1 MEGGPDRSVVVGQ
14 SKSRET
20 ATAKYSVL
28 HISVPILEGR
38 KGKAGRKLM
47 DMSRQRLNKPHLPA
61 LCTPPPPELSID
73 EGQKMQLWLPFYY
86 FGMF

>member
-1 MEGGPDRSVVVGQ
+1 MEGGPDGSVVAGQ
-14 SKSRET
+14 SKNRET
-20 ATAKYSVL
+20 ATTKYSVL
-28 HISVPILEGR
+28 RISISILEGR

-47 DMSRQRLNKPHLPA
+47 DMFKQKLNNPRLPA
-61 LCTPPPPELSID
+61 LCTPPSALSID